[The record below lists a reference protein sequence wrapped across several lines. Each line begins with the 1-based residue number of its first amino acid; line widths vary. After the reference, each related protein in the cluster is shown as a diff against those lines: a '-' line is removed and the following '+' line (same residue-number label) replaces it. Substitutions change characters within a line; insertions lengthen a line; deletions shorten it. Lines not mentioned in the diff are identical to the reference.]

1 MSEIRFLSLDNV
13 LRLHELSIERFGGAT
28 GLRDMA
34 LLESAVMMPQASFGG
49 QHLHPDMPSKAAAYL
64 YHVSQAHAFI
74 DGNKRTAMAAAL
86 TFLKLNGHDIDAD
99 DDVLI
104 EIGLGV
110 AAGKLGKDE
119 LIKRMAGI
127 IKPNR

>member
-1 MSEIRFLSLDNV
+1 MSETRFLSLDNV
-13 LRLHELSIERFGGAT
+13 LRLHDFSIERFGGAS

-49 QHLHPDMPSKAAAYL
+49 QHLHPDVPSKAAAYL
-64 YHVSQAHAFI
+64 YHISQAHAFI

-86 TFLKLNGHDIDAD
+86 TFLRLNGHDVDAND
-99 DDVLI
+99 DDLI

-110 AAGKLGKDE
+110 AAGKIDKDE
-119 LIKRMAGI
+119 LTERLRKLIVVQ
-127 IKPNR
+127 